1 MFDGTGTYLHH
12 LACGS
17 LDQIHN
23 PFVSK
28 LRNRE
33 RHLRIYAGNLDRD
46 VTEEVLRELFATH
59 GQVESVSIMRDRDT
73 QRSKGFAFIG
83 MPSRTEGQAA
93 IQALNESEFHQRV
106 LTVNEARPR
115 EERSPTNAGVS
126 RPSAADE
133 RRRSVPRGGRD
144 RR

>member
-1 MFDGTGTYLHH
+1 M
-12 LACGS
+12 
-17 LDQIHN
+17 
-23 PFVSK
+23 
-28 LRNRE
+28 
-33 RHLRIYAGNLDRD
+33 RIYAGNLDRD

-73 QRSKGFAFIG
+73 QRSKGFAFIE

-93 IQALNESEFHQRV
+93 IQVLNESEFYQRV

-115 EERSPTNAGVS
+115 EERSSTSAGVS
-126 RPSAADE
+126 RPSTADD
-133 RRRSVPRGGRD
+133 RRRSAPRTGRD

>member
-1 MFDGTGTYLHH
+1 MW
-12 LACGS
+12 S
-17 LDQIHN
+17 INQIHN

-33 RHLRIYAGNLDRD
+33 RHLRIYAGNLDRN
-46 VTEEVLRELFATH
+46 VTEEVLRELFAAH

-73 QRSKGFAFIG
+73 QRSKGFAFIE

-93 IQALNESEFHQRV
+93 IQVLNESEFHQRV
-106 LTVNEARPR
+106 LMVNEARPR
-115 EERSPTNAGVS
+115 EERSSTSAGVS
-126 RPSAADE
+126 RPSTADD
-133 RRRSVPRGGRD
+133 RRRSAPRGGRD

>member
-1 MFDGTGTYLHH
+1 M
-12 LACGS
+12 
-17 LDQIHN
+17 
-23 PFVSK
+23 
-28 LRNRE
+28 
-33 RHLRIYAGNLDRD
+33 RIYAGNLDRD

-83 MPSRTEGQAA
+83 MLSRTEGQAA

-115 EERSPTNAGVS
+115 EERNPSTGGVS
-126 RPSAADE
+126 RPSAADD
-133 RRRSVPRGGRD
+133 RRRSAPRGGRD
-144 RR
+144 HR